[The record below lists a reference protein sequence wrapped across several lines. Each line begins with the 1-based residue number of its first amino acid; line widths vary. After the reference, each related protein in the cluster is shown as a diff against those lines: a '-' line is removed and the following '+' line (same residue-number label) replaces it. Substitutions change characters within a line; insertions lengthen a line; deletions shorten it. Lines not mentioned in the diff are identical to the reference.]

1 MKKFATILAAATFA
15 LPLAFAAPLAASA
28 ATTATAATTTKA
40 AKATTY
46 NIVKGSLK
54 NFKAKSYHIKTNI
67 PLYSA
72 KFSSNKAKVS
82 FTRKGNLT
90 KPVTYKVTQSVKVKT
105 KTNKT
110 ASFYYV
116 KGYGYVQASKI
127 TKGIYMPAD

>member
-46 NIVKGSLK
+46 NVVKDSLK

>member
-1 MKKFATILAAATFA
+1 M
-15 LPLAFAAPLAASA
+15 
-28 ATTATAATTTKA
+28 
-40 AKATTY
+40 
-46 NIVKGSLK
+46 K

>member
-46 NIVKGSLK
+46 NVGKGSLK